1 MDAAD
6 EQWRLAMLI
15 LSISLDSAAD
25 QEFDNVLLLTSA
37 CDMQRCS
44 QLGID
49 QIWLGPGPLEQEHE
63 HLSKAQLGR
72 LVQHGLP
79 LGIVHVLL
87 FNLVESQ
94 ETLGCCDVVVF
105 YGVPKRLVHAVA
117 IFLEV

>member
-1 MDAAD
+1 
-6 EQWRLAMLI
+6 MLI
-15 LSISLDSAAD
+15 LSISLDSAAN
-25 QEFDNVLLLTSA
+25 QEFDDVLLLASA
-37 CDMQRCS
+37 CDMQRCG

-49 QIWLGPGPLEQEHE
+49 QIWFGSSPLEQEHE

-87 FNLVESQ
+87 FNLIESQ
-94 ETLGCCDVVVF
+94 ETLRRCDVVVF
-105 YGVPKRLVHAVA
+105 YGVPKRLVHTVA